1 MSERA
6 LPSGDRPV
14 ACPFVAFVD
23 DRDERAS
30 SPDHRHRCY
39 AETSPAPRALAHQEA
54 YCLSSAFP
62 VCPTF
67 QDWARRE
74 AARVHAG
81 GAPPAAGALIPGVA
95 EERPSAAAAAAAD
108 EDEGFEPV
116 YEDRPRRSTQRDW
129 ASPPP
134 WLSRSDRDDELGDVQ
149 DEEDRTGAHAAA
161 LGGLAAGAGAAAAGG
176 GLSGSFADRL
186 VSPAP
191 DQPRQRTPVW
201 RTGDKWDD
209 EIEEGGEEAYGE
221 DAGALG
227 DARAEAAAVPP
238 ESAQRPSRQRER
250 VQGAYPERGERRAS
264 ADRDRGDRDRGD
276 RGDREAEHRVAAP
289 SWERPARLET
299 YPSLRSRRIPRIAV
313 PSLILGAIAVV
324 LAAVILFFLPGLLGL
339 GGQQAGSSPTP
350 TATTTL
356 PSTAPASGDAS
367 LAPAATPTTYIVQPN
382 DTMSRIAQRFGVPLA
397 ALIEANK
404 ATHPN
409 PNILKV
415 GDVLIIPSTTPT
427 ALPGASPSP

>member
-81 GAPPAAGALIPGVA
+81 GAPSAAGQAIPGVA
-95 EERPSAAAAAAAD
+95 EERPSAAAGDDDDA
-108 EDEGFEPV
+108 FEPV
-116 YEDRPRRSTQRDW
+116 YEDRPRRSNQRDW

-134 WLSRSDRDDELGDVQ
+134 WLSRTDPDDELGALRA
-149 DEEDRTGAHAAA
+149 DEEPLGPAGSGLGAAA
-161 LGGLAAGAGAAAAGG
+161 SAGAAAG

-209 EIEEGGEEAYGE
+209 EIDETDDE
-221 DAGALG
+221 DHAGAQG
-227 DARAEAAAVPP
+227 APEAAAAAP
-238 ESAQRPSRQRER
+238 EIPQRSFRQRER
-250 VQGAYPERGERRAS
+250 VQGSGERGERRS
-264 ADRDRGDRDRGD
+264 AAERDRGDRDAFDTG
-276 RGDREAEHRVAAP
+276 RVAP

-299 YPSLRSRRIPRIAV
+299 YPSLRSRRLPKVAV
-313 PSLILGAIAVV
+313 PSLILGAAAVV
-324 LAAVILFFLPGLLGL
+324 LAALLLFFLPGFLGL
-339 GGQQAGSSPTP
+339 GGTPSGSSGASPTP
-350 TATTTL
+350 T
-356 PSTAPASGDAS
+356 STSAGGSVAPGSQGPTIGPGS
-367 LAPAATPTTYIVQPN
+367 SQTTYTVQGG
-382 DTMSRIAQRFGVPLA
+382 DTMSKIAKKFGVPLQ
-397 ALIEANK
+397 ALIDANK
-404 ATHPN
+404 ATVRDPN
-409 PNILKV
+409 VLKV
-415 GDVLIIPSTTPT
+415 GDVLIIPAVTPT
-427 ALPGASPSP
+427 ALPGASSSP

>member
-1 MSERA
+1 MSERT
-6 LPSGDRPV
+6 LPTGDRPV

-81 GAPPAAGALIPGVA
+81 GAASVGGEPIPGLA
-95 EERPSAAAAAAAD
+95 EERPSAAAAAAE

-116 YEDRPRRSTQRDW
+116 YEDRPRRSNQRDW

-134 WLSRSDRDDELGDVQ
+134 WLSRSEPDDVLGGLRE
-149 DEEDRTGAHAAA
+149 DEDPLGASGAA
-161 LGGLAAGAGAAAAGG
+161 LGGLVAGAGSDAAGAG

-186 VSPAP
+186 VSPGP

-209 EIEEGGEEAYGE
+209 EIDGGADDQA
-221 DAGALG
+221 DAGSETGAG
-227 DARAEAAAVPP
+227 IVAPPP
-238 ESAQRPSRQRER
+238 EVAQRPYRQRER
-250 VQGAYPERGERRAS
+250 VQGSISERGERRPA
-264 ADRDRGDRDRGD
+264 
-276 RGDREAEHRVAAP
+276 GDRERADRGAREADGRVVAP

-299 YPSLRSRRIPRIAV
+299 YPSLRSRRIPKIAV

-324 LAAVILFFLPGLLGL
+324 FAAILLFFLPGFFGL
-339 GGQQAGSSPTP
+339 GGQQAGASPTP
-350 TATTTL
+350 TV
-356 PSTAPASGDAS
+356 TAPGTSV
-367 LAPAATPTTYIVQPN
+367 APGTSDVTFSPTATQTTYQVQAG
-382 DTMSRIAQRFGVPLA
+382 DTMSKIARQFGIPLA
-397 ALIEANK
+397 ALIDANK
-404 ATHPN
+404 VNYPN
-409 PNILKV
+409 PNVLKV

>member
-6 LPSGDRPV
+6 LPTGDRPV

-81 GAPPAAGALIPGVA
+81 GSPSVAGDPIPGVA
-95 EERPSAAAAAAAD
+95 EERPSAAAAAAD

-116 YEDRPRRSTQRDW
+116 YEDRPRRSNQRDW

-134 WLSRSDRDDELGDVQ
+134 WLSRSEPDDELGALAE
-149 DEEDRTGAHAAA
+149 DEDPLGARAAG
-161 LGGLAAGAGAAAAGG
+161 LGGLAAGAGSAAAGAG

-209 EIEEGGEEAYGE
+209 EIDEGAH
-221 DAGALG
+221 D
-227 DARAEAAAVPP
+227 AEAEPDSRSGIAAPPP
-238 ESAQRPSRQRER
+238 EVAQRPYRQRER
-250 VQGAYPERGERRAS
+250 VQGAFSERGERRPAG
-264 ADRDRGDRDRGD
+264 DRERADRGDPEADR
-276 RGDREAEHRVAAP
+276 RVVAP

-299 YPSLRSRRIPRIAV
+299 YPSLRSRRIPKIAV

-324 LAAVILFFLPGLLGL
+324 FAAILLFFLPGLLGL
-339 GGQQAGSSPTP
+339 GGQQAGASPTP
-350 TATTTL
+350 TATTPGT
-356 PSTAPASGDAS
+356 S
-367 LAPAATPTTYIVQPN
+367 LAPSTSDVTFAPTATQTTYQVQAG
-382 DTMSRIAQRFGVPLA
+382 DTMSKIARQFGVPLA
-397 ALIEANK
+397 ALIDANK
-404 ATHPN
+404 ATIPN
-409 PNILKV
+409 PNVLKV
-415 GDVLIIPSTTPT
+415 GDVLIIPATTPT

>member
-67 QDWARRE
+67 QDWAKRE

-81 GAPPAAGALIPGVA
+81 GVPSSPGQAIPGVA
-95 EERPSAAAAAAAD
+95 EERPSAAVGD
-108 EDEGFEPV
+108 EDDAFEPV
-116 YEDRPRRSTQRDW
+116 YEDRPRRSNQRDW

-134 WLSRSDRDDELGDVQ
+134 WLSRSDPDELGALRAD
-149 DEEDRTGAHAAA
+149 EDRLGPIGADV
-161 LGGLAAGAGAAAAGG
+161 GGAAGAAGAAAGG

-186 VSPAP
+186 VTPSA

-209 EIEEGGEEAYGE
+209 EIDES
-221 DAGALG
+221 DAEPGAPF
-227 DARAEAAAVPP
+227 DAQAEIASSPP
-238 ESAQRPSRQRER
+238 EVAQRTYRQRER
-250 VQGAYPERGERRAS
+250 VQGSSAERGERRS
-264 ADRDRGDRDRGD
+264 GSDRDRGD
-276 RGDREAEHRVAAP
+276 RGEHSEHDTGRVVAP
-289 SWERPARLET
+289 SWERPARLES
-299 YPSLRSRRIPRIAV
+299 YPSLRSRRLPQINLSSV
-313 PSLILGAIAVV
+313 LVGVVVVV
-324 LAAVILFFLPGLLGL
+324 LLAVLLFFLPGFLGL
-339 GGQQAGSSPTP
+339 GGGQSGASPTP
-350 TATTTL
+350 TTTTSGASVS
-356 PSTAPASGDAS
+356 PSS
-367 LAPAATPTTYIVQPN
+367 LEPTLQPEATQTTYLVQPG
-382 DTMSRIAQRFGVPLA
+382 DTMSKIAKKFGVPLA
-397 ALIEANK
+397 TLIDANK
-404 ATHPN
+404 ATIPN

-415 GDVLIIPSTTPT
+415 GDIVIIPSTTPT
-427 ALPGASPSP
+427 ALPGASSSP